1 MKTNIHG
8 NKLEI
13 TESIKSYIIEK
24 LGKLDKYFENPE
36 ELTATISLKVRGKE
50 QIVEITIPIKKA
62 ILRCEESNGDLYA
75 SIDFAVDK
83 LERQIRKNKT
93 RLNDRYKKEN
103 FMDFN
108 FDFIEEFENDT
119 DEEESSNIVKRKQ
132 LEVKPMSE
140 EEAMLQMDLLGHTF
154 FVFKAVEDGFT
165 KVVYK
170 RKDVNY
176 VIIEIK

>member
-93 RLNDRYKKEN
+93 KMKKNKE
-103 FMDFN
+103 
-108 FDFIEEFENDT
+108 
-119 DEEESSNIVKRKQ
+119 K
-132 LEVKPMSE
+132 
-140 EEAMLQMDLLGHTF
+140 
-154 FVFKAVEDGFT
+154 
-165 KVVYK
+165 Y
-170 RKDVNY
+170 
-176 VIIEIK
+176 IEIKELDISRHTLIVMIRRGDNAIVPNGDTLIKSGDIVFVFSKRYMADAQTISV

>member
-62 ILRCEESNGDLYA
+62 ILRCEES
-75 SIDFAVDK
+75 
-83 LERQIRKNKT
+83 
-93 RLNDRYKKEN
+93 
-103 FMDFN
+103 M
-108 FDFIEEFENDT
+108 
-119 DEEESSNIVKRKQ
+119 
-132 LEVKPMSE
+132 
-140 EEAMLQMDLLGHTF
+140 
-154 FVFKAVEDGFT
+154 
-165 KVVYK
+165 
-170 RKDVNY
+170 
-176 VIIEIK
+176 VIYMHQ